1 MQYCGREY
9 ARKRPNSS
17 SPEKETPSI
26 QSVDRGLLIL
36 ETVGKSASPV
46 SLAQLTNVL
55 GIDRSSVFRLANT
68 LKRRGFLAYG
78 PAGKDYVLGTSVWR
92 LSRQYDWDGML
103 ATVAHEH
110 LQMLARITGETTNL
124 TIREGSKVL
133 FMDHVAT
140 NHVVAISGQTGEIV
154 PLHCTAHGKALL
166 ADFDAAALRKLLG
179 NKPLTRHTKNT
190 IRSVTQLARACAEIR
205 TRGFAIDHSEFLE
218 DVCCVAA
225 PIRDRKGTILAAIG
239 MSAPLA
245 RFPASRESE
254 LAAHVV
260 RAAAKV
266 SALI

>member
-1 MQYCGREY
+1 MGGMLWE
-9 ARKRPNSS
+9 
-17 SPEKETPSI
+17 
-26 QSVDRGLLIL
+26 
-36 ETVGKSASPV
+36 
-46 SLAQLTNVL
+46 
-55 GIDRSSVFRLANT
+55 RL
-68 LKRRGFLAYG
+68 

-110 LQMLARITGETTNL
+110 LQILARTTGETTNL

-133 FMDHVAT
+133 FIDHVAT
-140 NHVVAISGQTGEIV
+140 NQVVAISGQTGEIV

-166 ADFDAAALRKLLG
+166 ADFDDAGIRKLLG
-179 NKPLTRHTKNT
+179 DKPLTRHTRNT
-190 IRSVTQLARACAEIR
+190 LKSIPQLARACAEIR
-205 TRGFAIDHSEFLE
+205 ARGFAIDHAEFID

-225 PIRDRKGTILAAIG
+225 PIRDRKGAILASIG
-239 MSAPLA
+239 MSAPVA

-260 RAAAKV
+260 RAAANI